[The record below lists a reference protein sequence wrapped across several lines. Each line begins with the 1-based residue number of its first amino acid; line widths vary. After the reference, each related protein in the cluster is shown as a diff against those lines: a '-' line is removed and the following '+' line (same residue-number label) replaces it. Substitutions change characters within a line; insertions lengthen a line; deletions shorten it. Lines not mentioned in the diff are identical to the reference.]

1 MTALNKGVLDWGE
14 RVALNQGRAVLAALY
29 QRCLYYSGINQKYRM
44 KALVGLAK
52 SGVIPHENFL
62 LDAGELERRWD
73 QQGFKD
79 VMEFEVF

>member
-1 MTALNKGVLDWGE
+1 MDWDE
-14 RVALNQGRAVLAALY
+14 RDALNQGRAVLAAVY
-29 QRCLYYSGINQKYRM
+29 QRRLYYSGINQKYRM

-73 QQGFKD
+73 QKKLKD
-79 VMEFEVF
+79 SAQFEVV